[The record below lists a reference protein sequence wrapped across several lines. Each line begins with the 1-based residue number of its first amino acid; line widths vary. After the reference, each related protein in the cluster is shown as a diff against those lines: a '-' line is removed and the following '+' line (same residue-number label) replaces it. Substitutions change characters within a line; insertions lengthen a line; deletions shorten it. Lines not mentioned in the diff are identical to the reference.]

1 MNTNPI
7 IVIDDDDEDIE
18 MITQAFKEIK
28 VENDVITFRS
38 GEAFLDFIRT
48 TDQKVFFILCDI
60 NMSRISGLELKKRIF
75 EDERLRLKCIPFI
88 FLSTSGAS
96 DSIMRAYSFGV
107 QGYFIKPNSFNEL
120 KTRLQSIVSYWEG
133 SQHPNR

>member
-1 MNTNPI
+1 MNANPI

-48 TDQKVFFILCDI
+48 TDQRVFFILCDI

-107 QGYFIKPNSFNEL
+107 QGYFIKPNSFDEL
-120 KTRLQSIVSYWEG
+120 KARLQSIVSYWEG

>member
-18 MITQAFKEIK
+18 MITQAFEEIK
-28 VENDVITFRS
+28 VENELLTFRS
-38 GEAFLDFIRT
+38 GDSFLDFIRK
-48 TDQKVFFILCDI
+48 TDKRALFILCDI
-60 NMSRISGLELKKRIF
+60 NMSRISGLELKKKIF
-75 EDERLRLKCIPFI
+75 EDERLRMKCIPFI

-96 DSIMRAYSFGV
+96 DAVMRAYSFGV
-107 QGYFIKPNSFNEL
+107 QGYFIKPNSFDEL
-120 KTRLQSIVSYWEG
+120 KSRLQSIVSYWEG

>member
-1 MNTNPI
+1 MSANPI

-48 TDQKVFFILCDI
+48 TDQRVFFILCDI

-120 KTRLQSIVSYWEG
+120 KTRLQNIVSYWEG

>member
-1 MNTNPI
+1 MNANPI

-107 QGYFIKPNSFNEL
+107 QGYFIKPNSFDEL
-120 KTRLQSIVSYWEG
+120 KARLQSIVSYWEG

>member
-1 MNTNPI
+1 MSANPI